1 MVSDLRPI
9 NSNLIDGEEPVF
21 ELYESIDENSK
32 INSKI
37 TQLKVHDL
45 DKNNNIT
52 FKIVSI
58 NDPKRAIMIDK
69 YTGEMYINNLIDY
82 EQTKW
87 INLSIL
93 VNDNGQPVP
102 KHSILN
108 FYAQIN
114 DLNDNP
120 PKFIPMESNEIE
132 IEENN
137 QENFFIVQLKA
148 IELDSDIY
156 GPINYKI
163 LNFQEKFFIEPT
175 SGKLYAKKSLDREEQ
190 SFYNLVIEARD
201 NPYGSISN
209 QLTDTLH
216 IKIIVLDKNDNNPRC
231 DQDTYSVEIGQ
242 NAEKNAFLFQVK
254 GSDNDSGLNSNLSYS
269 LISQNPIDIT
279 SIFDCKN
286 KYNF

>member
-1 MVSDLRPI
+1 MRQT

-21 ELYESIDENSK
+21 ELFESIDENSK

-37 TQLKVHDL
+37 TKLKVQDL

-58 NDPKRAIMIDK
+58 NDPNRAIMVNK
-69 YTGEMYINNLIDY
+69 YTGDIYVNNLIDY
-82 EQTKW
+82 EKTKW

-93 VNDNGQPVP
+93 VNDNGQPSP

-120 PKFIPMESNEIE
+120 PKFIPMESSEIK

-137 QENFFIVQLKA
+137 YENFFIVQIKA
-148 IELDSDIY
+148 IDLDSDIY
-156 GPINYKI
+156 GPITYKI
-163 LNFQEKFFIEPT
+163 LNFQENFFIEPT
-175 SGKLYAKKSLDREEQ
+175 SGRLYTKKSLDREEQ
-190 SFYNLVIEARD
+190 SLYNLVIEARD
-201 NPYGSISN
+201 NPYGSTSN

-216 IKIIVLDKNDNNPRC
+216 IKIIVLDKNDNNPKC
-231 DQDTYSVEIGQ
+231 DQDTYSVEVGQ
-242 NAEKNAFLFQVK
+242 NAEKNTFLYQVK
-254 GSDNDSGLNSNLSYS
+254 GVDTDSGLNSNLSYS
-269 LISQNPIDIT
+269 MISQNPIDSK
-279 SIFDCKN
+279 SIFICKIRQ
-286 KYNF
+286 YF